1 MSQDQQRHQH
11 LSLKLIFRKGVQTV
25 INTYLVIFQGYQHT
39 IATSSI
45 HWNLIFVAVKDDFM
59 VSPYCM
65 LAQKHRQV
73 SGKHGLGLVLIIF
86 FYRKMKFVYSICYVN
101 ESII

>member
-45 HWNLIFVAVKDDFM
+45 HWNLFFVAVKDDFM
-59 VSPYCM
+59 KDSK
-65 LAQKHRQV
+65 AQKHGPRTGSRSDHLLLSQDEV
-73 SGKHGLGLVLIIF
+73 CL
-86 FYRKMKFVYSICYVN
+86 FYLLC
-101 ESII
+101 